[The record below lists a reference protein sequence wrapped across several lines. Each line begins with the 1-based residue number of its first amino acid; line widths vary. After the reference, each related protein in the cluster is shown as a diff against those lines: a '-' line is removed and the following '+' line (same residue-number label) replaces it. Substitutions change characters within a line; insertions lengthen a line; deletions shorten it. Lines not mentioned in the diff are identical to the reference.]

1 MSSSRNVGLSETGS
15 RILAVDGVRARVVRR
30 PADVVVDHASAV
42 NGAVTGVAGVADTA
56 ERRRAAVVGHSAR
69 AWPRPA
75 ARPAPIPM
83 AAMSAAE
90 QTRAARI
97 GAWLFRYRG
106 VLPIPVLLVP
116 LCVHGSMTPL
126 TWAAGLA
133 TVAIG
138 ELMRL
143 SGVAAAGPATRRRT
157 RCVPHLVTDG
167 AFAWAR
173 NPIYIGNALVWT
185 GVAIATGVLWYVP
198 LAVAAFAVEY
208 GFIVRYEEGVLES
221 TFGTAYLAYK
231 QRTPRWI
238 PRWPSLGPRAV
249 GRHHDWRAAC
259 RSETS
264 TLVNCAAAIGV
275 VAAKGFL
282 GG

>member
-1 MSSSRNVGLSETGS
+1 MSSSRNVGLSQTGS
-15 RILAVDGVRARVVRR
+15 RILAVDGMSARVVRR
-30 PADVVVDHASAV
+30 PADVVIDHASA
-42 NGAVTGVAGVADTA
+42 AAGVADAA
-56 ERRRAAVVGHSAR
+56 ERRLVVVAGHSAR

-75 ARPAPIPM
+75 VRPAPIAM
-83 AAMSAAE
+83 TVMSAAE
-90 QTRAARI
+90 QTRAARV

-116 LCVHGSMTPL
+116 LCVHGSMTSL
-126 TWAAGLA
+126 TWAAGLVA
-133 TVAIG
+133 VAIG

-173 NPIYIGNALVWT
+173 NPIYIGNAIVWT

-198 LAVAAFAVEY
+198 LAFAAFAVEY

-231 QRTPRWI
+231 ERTPRWI

-249 GRHHDWRAAC
+249 GRRHDWRAAC

-275 VAAKGFL
+275 VAVKGLL

>member
-15 RILAVDGVRARVVRR
+15 RILAVDGVSARVVRR
-30 PADVVVDHASAV
+30 PADVVIDHASAV
-42 NGAVTGVAGVADTA
+42 GGAVA
-56 ERRRAAVVGHSAR
+56 GHSGR
-69 AWPRPA
+69 AWPRPTG
-75 ARPAPIPM
+75 RPAP
-83 AAMSAAE
+83 AATPALSVAE

-126 TWAAGLA
+126 TWAAGLL
-133 TVAIG
+133 TVAAG

-173 NPIYIGNALVWT
+173 NPIYIGNAFVWT

-198 LAVAAFAVEY
+198 FAVAAFALEY

-231 QRTPRWI
+231 RRTPRWI
-238 PRWPSLGPRAV
+238 PRWPSLGPRPV
-249 GRHHDWRAAC
+249 GRRHDWRAAC

-275 VAAKGFL
+275 VAVKGL
-282 GG
+282 LAG

>member
-1 MSSSRNVGLSETGS
+1 MASSRNVGLSGIDS
-15 RILAVDGVRARVVRR
+15 RILAVDGVSARIVRR
-30 PADVVVDHASAV
+30 PADVVIDHASA
-42 NGAVTGVAGVADTA
+42 AAGIADAA
-56 ERRRAAVVGHSAR
+56 ERRRASVAGLAGHSAR
-69 AWPRPA
+69 ARPRPTV
-75 ARPAPIPM
+75 RPGPEQL
-83 AAMSAAE
+83 SAAE

-116 LCVHGSMTPL
+116 LCVHASMTRM
-126 TWAAGLA
+126 TWAVGLA
-133 TVAIG
+133 TIALG
-138 ELMRL
+138 ELLRL

-173 NPIYIGNALVWT
+173 NPIYIGNAVVWT

-198 LAVAAFAVEY
+198 IAVAAFAVEY

-231 QRTPRWI
+231 ERTPRWI

-249 GRHHDWRAAC
+249 GRHHDWGAAC

-264 TLVNCAAAIGV
+264 TLVNCAAAISV
-275 VAAKGFL
+275 VAVKGLF
-282 GG
+282 GT

>member
-1 MSSSRNVGLSETGS
+1 MASSRNVGLSGTDSG
-15 RILAVDGVRARVVRR
+15 ILTVDGVTARIVRR
-30 PADVVVDHASAV
+30 PTDVVIDHASA
-42 NGAVTGVAGVADTA
+42 AAIAELA
-56 ERRRAAVVGHSAR
+56 ERRRAGIAGHSAR
-69 AWPRPA
+69 ARPRPVV
-75 ARPAPIPM
+75 RPAPDT
-83 AAMSAAE
+83 MSAAE
-90 QTRAARI
+90 QTRAAQI

-106 VLPIPVLLVP
+106 LLPIPLLLVP
-116 LCVHGSMTPL
+116 LCVHASMTRL
-126 TWAAGLA
+126 TWAAGLITIA
-133 TVAIG
+133 AG
-138 ELMRL
+138 EVLRL

-198 LAVAAFAVEY
+198 FAVAAFALEY

-264 TLVNCAAAIGV
+264 TLVNCAAAIAV
-275 VAAKGFL
+275 VAAKGLL